1 MCVYDRPQ
9 GQVAEGA
16 ISQDAVTHRRY
27 HACCGRPFVG
37 RGGEGGE
44 AFCSQCAFQ
53 IPPYGELFWAMAQDE
68 KKTMI
73 TPQVKSRYC
82 ARLKRKKEKVTYIFL
97 SPILSK

>member
-37 RGGEGGE
+37 RGGGWG
-44 AFCSQCAFQ
+44 AFSSQCAFQ

-73 TPQVKSRYC
+73 TPQVKSRFRV
-82 ARLKRKKEKVTYIFL
+82 RLERKTERKKEKVSYIF
-97 SPILSK
+97 